1 MTFANYIETKDPNI
15 TSEKRQVIETI
26 AKACMVDVSTVYR
39 WINGKCIPDPLKI
52 QKISELTNIPVE
64 QLFPED
70 TI

>member
-39 WINGKCIPDPLKI
+39 WINGRCIPDPLKI
-52 QKISELTNIPVE
+52 QKISEITNIPVE
-64 QLFPED
+64 QLFP